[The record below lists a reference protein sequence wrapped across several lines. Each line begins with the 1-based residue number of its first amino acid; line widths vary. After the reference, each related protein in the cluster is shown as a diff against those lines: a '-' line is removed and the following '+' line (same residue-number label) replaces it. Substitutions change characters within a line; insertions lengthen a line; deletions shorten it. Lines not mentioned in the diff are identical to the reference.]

1 METKRPENLQEARR
15 AARRRRLRRRRIALV
30 VSAVV
35 IVLLISIGVLMAVMD
50 VTAIYVEGET
60 RYTYEQIVEKSG
72 LEVGQ
77 NLLSVN
83 KLSAHDRLKEA
94 FPYLDTIEIG
104 NASFSELSITVTEVK
119 EMAAVRVG
127 EDYIIAGENNRALE
141 RMPVKEA
148 PKALLKVKG
157 ATLKSEKIGDELM
170 DERSL
175 RICQAII
182 DAVKQYGLN
191 NLTSIDITQKN
202 RISIKLDRRLQVML
216 GNENNIPT
224 QIAVLTGILPVFY
237 EKNGKEAAGML
248 DMTSYSDDDPDNDQ
262 CPYKTKEQLEEAEQS
277 KKEESTDNKKE
288 DTDKKPEESPEQKP
302 ENAGG
307 E

>member
-1 METKRPENLQEARR
+1 METKRPETLQEARR
-15 AARRRRLRRRRIALV
+15 QARRRRLRRRRITLV

-50 VTAIYVEGET
+50 VTAIYVEGDT
-60 RYTYEQIVEKSG
+60 RYSYEQIVDKSG
-72 LEVGQ
+72 LDVGQ

-83 KLSAHDRLKEA
+83 KQEAHDRLLEA
-94 FPYLDTIEIG
+94 FPYLATVEVG
-104 NASFSELSITVTEVK
+104 NASFSELRITVTEVE
-119 EMAAVRVG
+119 EMAAVLVG
-127 EDYIIAGENNRALE
+127 EDYVIVGVNNRALE
-141 RMPVKEA
+141 RMPKNEA
-148 PKALLKVKG
+148 PKSMLKIKG
-157 ATLKSEKIGDELM
+157 ATLQNEAIGQDLM

-175 RICQAII
+175 RICQTII
-182 DAVKQYGLN
+182 SAARQYGLD

-202 RISIKLDRRLQVML
+202 RISIKLDKRLQVML

-237 EKNGKEAAGML
+237 EKNGKEAEGML

-262 CPYKTKEQLEEAEQS
+262 CPYKTKEQMEQAQQS
-277 KKEESTDNKKE
+277 QEPADEKKE
-288 DTDKKPEESPEQKP
+288 DPEQPP
-302 ENAGG
+302 ENVGQ